1 MTKEKKECISCQS
14 VLWILVFCGFAM
26 NYMLRIN
33 LNLAIVAMVVPHS
46 HAAAAIK
53 CGFPLEY
60 NETQIS
66 QTLTTITTTQSSEY
80 LFEDRFKWN
89 EYEQS
94 LALGSYYW
102 LHWLSQLPGGL
113 LARRYGTKIIF
124 GWANLLTALMGL
136 MIPFATNYHLYALV
150 FLRVIQGFVA
160 GVIWPAMHDMTA
172 RWIPPHERSKF
183 VSSYLGSSVGA
194 AITYP
199 LCALVI
205 TWFNWQAAFYVTSI
219 LGIIWFVFWHFLV
232 FDSPSQHP
240 RISSREKCDIIESLP
255 ISNRDEKVPWRRILS
270 SGPLWIAIIAQYG
283 GTWGFLTFM
292 TQAPSYFNYIHGWN
306 INATGVLSGLPHVL
320 RMLFSYMFGILSDW
334 LLKTKRL
341 SLTDV
346 RKLATFMCTI
356 FQGILTL
363 GLGSSGCH
371 SNLAIIF
378 MMAGTAVNGAVSSGT
393 LAVFV
398 DLSSNYASVILGF
411 CNLIAASSGFLS
423 PLLVGLLTTNNQ
435 TVDSWRI
442 VFSISSILLLVSG
455 FIFMLFGTSEEQSWN
470 NKTNEDLNI
479 VKIDEM
485 QTLCEKSVTKDEIH
499 EKIQLPKINEE
510 QT

>member
-1 MTKEKKECISCQS
+1 MSCRS

-33 LNLAIVAMVVPHS
+33 LNLAIVTMVVPHS
-46 HAAAAIK
+46 RSIAAIE
-53 CGFPLEY
+53 CGFPIEF
-60 NETQIS
+60 NET
-66 QTLTTITTTQSSEY
+66 TIPPTTTTKSSEY

-89 EYEQS
+89 EYDQS

-124 GWANLLTALMGL
+124 GWANLLTALVGL

-172 RWIPPHERSKF
+172 RWIPPQERSKF

-205 TWFNWQAAFYVTSI
+205 TWFNWHAAFYVTSI

-232 FDSPSQHP
+232 FDSPSEHP
-240 RISSREKCDIIESLP
+240 RISSSEKRFIIESLP
-255 ISNRDEKVPWRRILS
+255 LSSREENVPWRRILT

-283 GTWGFLTFM
+283 TTWGFLTFM

-306 INATGVLSGLPHVL
+306 INTTGVLSGLPHVL
-320 RMLFSYMFGILSDW
+320 RMLFSYIFGMLSDW
-334 LLKTKRL
+334 LLKTKK
-341 SLTDV
+341 LTLTEV

-356 FQGILTL
+356 FQGFLTL

-378 MMAGTAVNGAVSSGT
+378 MMTGTAVNGAVSSGT
-393 LAVFV
+393 LATFV

-423 PLLVGLLTTNNQ
+423 PLLVGLLTTNNVSTSRILFSNFQQ
-435 TVDSWRI
+435 TVESWRM

-470 NKTNEDLNI
+470 NSKSSDDLNT
-479 VKIDEM
+479 KIDEM
-485 QTLCEKSVTKDEIH
+485 QNLREKSETNDKIH
-499 EKIQLPKINEE
+499 EKVQLKKINEE